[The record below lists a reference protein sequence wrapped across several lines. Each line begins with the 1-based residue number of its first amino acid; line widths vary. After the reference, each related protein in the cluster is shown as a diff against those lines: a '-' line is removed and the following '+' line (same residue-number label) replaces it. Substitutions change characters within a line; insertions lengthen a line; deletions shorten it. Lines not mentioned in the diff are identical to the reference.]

1 MPAKAGTRNSGRHV
15 WLTAYVPLIVWT
27 IVVLGLGS
35 GVGAST
41 ETSRIIRPLLEF
53 LFPSAAPETLAVYH
67 GYIRK
72 LAHFVE
78 YAVLALLALRAF
90 RAYRFRYLVA
100 FGLAFLVAVADEG
113 NQSLNPA
120 RTSSPW
126 DVVLDLA
133 GATAA
138 LLAFRL
144 LFDRRRGGE

>member
-1 MPAKAGTRNSGRHV
+1 MESNSKTGRHV
-15 WLTAYVPLIVWT
+15 WLAAYVPLIVWT
-27 IVVLGLGS
+27 VVVLGLGS
-35 GVGAST
+35 GVGSMS

-53 LFPSAAPETLAVYH
+53 LFPAAAPETLTLYH

-72 LAHFVE
+72 FAHFAE

-90 RAYRFRYLVA
+90 GRFRLRYLAA
-100 FGLAFLVAVADEG
+100 FAFALLVAVADEG

-133 GATAA
+133 GAVTA
-138 LLAFRL
+138 LLAFKL
-144 LFDRRRGGE
+144 LFDRRRGDA